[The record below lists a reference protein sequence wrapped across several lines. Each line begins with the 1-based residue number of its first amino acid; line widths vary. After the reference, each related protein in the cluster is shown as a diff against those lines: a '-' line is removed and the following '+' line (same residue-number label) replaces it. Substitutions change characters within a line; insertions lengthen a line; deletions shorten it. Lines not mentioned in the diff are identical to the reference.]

1 MHFILVINI
10 INSFLSSVHL
20 SENMIE
26 WEEWDSNPRP
36 GGLEPPAITGYAIFP
51 KKLMAR
57 FEQAQSSLQGRRF
70 YQTKLHERIIISSIR

>member
-1 MHFILVINI
+1 MHFILVTNI
-10 INSFLSSVHL
+10 INSFLTRIAFR
-20 SENMIE
+20 NK